1 MLGYLKNKSNIYHTN
16 SVDRLLQSA
25 ISYSGGTQQHYN
37 IFQSLLTYP
46 LWNETA
52 NIPVHDT
59 RAAQHLLFLY
69 PLRIQVFL
77 SLILYRQEL
86 IIRNSFDSIY
96 NIRSEILRPE
106 EVLRLNS
113 LITRNYLSLEVIQ
126 LFDFI
131 EEDLILTDDYL
142 INITQYFSINK
153 SINSLDT
160 DMKTAINNLF
170 RIFNISNTNNNKI
183 FIDLAL
189 DNNRVRAADTIAR
202 YLNYKQ
208 QSRTILSQAINQWQH
223 QTLNT

>member
-1 MLGYLKNKSNIYHTN
+1 MLGYLKNKSDIYHTN
-16 SVDRLLQSA
+16 NVDRLLQSA
-25 ISYSGGTQQHYN
+25 ISYSGGSQQHYN

-46 LWNETA
+46 LWNDTL
-52 NIPVHDT
+52 NLPVHDT

-77 SLILYRQEL
+77 SLLLYRQE
-86 IIRNSFDSIY
+86 IIIKNSFTSQY

-106 EVLRLNS
+106 EVLRINS

-131 EEDLILTDDYL
+131 DEDVILTDDYL
-142 INITQYFSINK
+142 RNITAYFSINK

-160 DMKTAINNLF
+160 DMKTAMNNLF
-170 RIFNISNTNNNKI
+170 RIFNFSSSNNET
-183 FIDLAL
+183 FIELAL

-208 QSRTILSQAINQWQH
+208 QSRTILSQAVNQWQH
-223 QTLNT
+223 QTSST

>member
-1 MLGYLKNKSNIYHTN
+1 MLGYIKNKSNIYHTDN
-16 SVDRLLQSA
+16 IDRLLQNA
-25 ISYSGGTQQHYN
+25 VSYSGGSQQHYN
-37 IFQSLLTYP
+37 LFQSLLTYP
-46 LWNETA
+46 LWNETV

-59 RAAQHLLFLY
+59 RAAQHLLFLF
-69 PLRIQVFL
+69 PFRIQVFL
-77 SLILYRQEL
+77 SLILYRQE
-86 IIRNSFDSIY
+86 IILKNSFNGIY
-96 NIRSEILRPE
+96 VIRSEILQPA

-113 LITRNYLSLEVIQ
+113 IITRNYLSLEVIQ

-131 EEDLILTDDYL
+131 DEDLVLNDDYL
-142 INITQYFSINK
+142 KDITTYFAVNK

-170 RIFNISNTNNNKI
+170 RIFNFTNNNNQI

-208 QSRTILSQAINQWQH
+208 QSRTILSQAVNQWQH
-223 QTLNT
+223 QTSST